1 MKFCKD
7 TLHLFGRDPLKD
19 REAFFAWRTQEVTR
33 LNQELV
39 SRIRS
44 LPKPLDVELTV
55 IDNELDPAQGAAVGS
70 DVHALARVA
79 SSAGASLQV
88 EDPYTTW
95 TLGPTR
101 YITLGPKVT
110 PLMPA
115 GSAFFDLNIVV
126 NIFGLTTGTILFTL
140 ALALVRSVMWAVLVG
155 LVVESLETGQATVEG
170 ARRGLRAAPAVLGI
184 VLTNV
189 AVIFMSQILRFV
201 LGASIGSL
209 AFFGGL
215 VGGLYFLGFAPVI
228 AVREGVPARQAMGI
242 SARAASLPGA
252 RHLGMVFL
260 YFSASFFAFLPAGR
274 AFSANP
280 SLTLW
285 VLVLA
290 GTIAHMVFLAG
301 FAHRY
306 LVVKDEIPPPT
317 PRQARTR
324 RRLF

>member
-1 MKFCKD
+1 M
-7 TLHLFGRDPLKD
+7 
-19 REAFFAWRTQEVTR
+19 
-33 LNQELV
+33 
-39 SRIRS
+39 
-44 LPKPLDVELTV
+44 
-55 IDNELDPAQGAAVGS
+55 IDLLSIPPI
-70 DVHALARVA
+70 
-79 SSAGASLQV
+79 SS
-88 EDPYTTW
+88 
-95 TLGPTR
+95 
-101 YITLGPKVT
+101 
-110 PLMPA
+110 
-115 GSAFFDLNIVV
+115 FFDLNIVV

-290 GTIAHMVFLAG
+290 GTLAHMVFLAG